1 MKQRMRNFL
10 AAVAVALA
18 GICGAQ
24 TSNDLYMVID
34 ISEGTLASTYPVS
47 YLSDVPAGGW
57 TAEYKTN
64 RLVLRKITADTFTMG
79 SPTGEAGRAVDGS
92 EDQQEVALTN
102 HFYLGVF
109 EVTEG
114 QWKRI
119 LSAANPDGTT
129 AKERSYVASDMTGM
143 DGFIGRLEVGVTNR
157 PASTFSHPN
166 EAQWEFACRA
176 GSTNAYSYGSDA
188 TNALPAHAWY
198 DANSGGAVH
207 EVGTRQANAWGLSD
221 MHGNLREY
229 CLGYGVAGNTSRG
242 GKFSSA
248 PSDCRAAARNGSTL
262 CGYRV
267 CLNLVTSFFTVA
279 VTNGS
284 GDGTYTE
291 GRVVTITADAPPVE
305 HRFDRWTGDTNTVA
319 DIFAATT
326 TVAVATNLVLT
337 ATYTP
342 ILYTLTVNNGSGSG
356 SYTNGSVVP
365 IAVTN
370 LPSAGHV
377 FANWSGDT
385 QAVANVNAESTTV
398 TIASADVTLT
408 PVFRP
413 VAVPQK
419 NYLVAEFLSGTGTV
433 TYLEAPPPGGWTD
446 AHKTSKLVM
455 RRIPAG
461 TFQMG
466 SPSGEAGREGDEV
479 QHAVTL
485 TRDFYLGVF
494 ELTQQQWVNVISNWP
509 SLYSN
514 AADRAT
520 HPVERVSYAAL
531 RGASAGA
538 GWPGATNVDAGSFIA
553 QLREVTGVAGLDLPT
568 EAQWEYA
575 CRAGTTGAYAG
586 GSLDALAWYSETS
599 AGATH
604 SVGLKTPNA
613 WGLYDMHGNV
623 AELCLDWYAYTDFG
637 ASSGLDPKGS
647 SNSLFG
653 GGLRVRRGGAYNSP
667 DVKCRSAY
675 RANQWPTNVFPETG
689 LRLAKTLAA
698 SSYPLTVVGGVVNT
712 GGLYEAG
719 TQLGLTAETR
729 AGQAFAVWQVLPSGV
744 SLGAGFDAS
753 QADTLL
759 TMPAAAV
766 TVTALF
772 LPVGQTPDFHWLRLA
787 LPGGTDER
795 LVQAGTA
802 VPVVAPSPAAGMVFA
817 GWAVAPAGSNLGAG
831 FNPASA
837 STSLVMP
844 ATDLTLTPTY
854 GPSPASSGSRVGVNF
869 VWDLG
874 ADYRPATFTARGLP
888 SGLRIGR
895 NTGVISGVP
904 TRAGSF
910 EITLTVRRADGTTVT
925 STLTM
930 TVAALAAG
938 AQGSF
943 TGYAYDA
950 GGPGGLLR
958 VKGTLKLS
966 ASRTGI
972 LKAKVLTETASLSFT
987 GKGWAEVTGAG
998 LYRAVVTARRGDTL
1012 TLEVDSANGELTG
1025 DVTVTAGPASLGLA
1039 GRRNAFADRTD
1050 TSAQTLLS
1058 GYKGY
1063 YTAVLPVTSCLTDA
1077 SIGNVQA
1084 GSGYVTMTVRDRG
1097 VVKIGGKLA
1106 DGTSVS
1112 ASTTLLADEAGAYVP
1127 LFVRVYARRGL
1138 FSGLLRF
1145 TGTGGSDAKR
1155 LEPHGDVLLQ
1165 WLYPGRSA
1173 ALPADRFEVRLSAF
1187 GAYYDAL
1194 INLQAHYGASRFSAE
1209 GQPWAP
1215 IPLTVSASGAVS
1227 LTKEDVANPAR
1238 ASLRVKKRTGLFSG
1252 TFRGLSNGREVSLR
1266 HAGVLTRNGDVYV
1279 GEGASVTPRTVN
1291 GYKLKSSGRVTILT
1305 D

>member
-1 MKQRMRNFL
+1 MKQQLRNL
-10 AAVAVALA
+10 IVIGAVALA
-18 GICGAQ
+18 GLCDAQ
-24 TSNDLYMVID
+24 VPNDRYMVID
-34 ISEGTLASTYPVS
+34 ISGGTAASTYPVS
-47 YLSDVPAGGW
+47 YLSDVPPGGW

-64 RLVLRKITADTFTMG
+64 RLVLRKIIADTFTMG
-79 SPTGEAGRAVDGS
+79 SPTNEAGRAPGGS
-92 EDQQEVALTN
+92 EDQQVVTLTN

-129 AKERSYVASDMTGM
+129 AKERSYVASDITGM

-188 TNALPAHAWY
+188 TNALPAYAWY
-198 DANSGGAVH
+198 DPNSGGVVH
-207 EVGTRQANAWGLSD
+207 EVGTRQTNAWGFSD

-242 GKFSSA
+242 GKFNSA
-248 PSDCRAAARNGSTL
+248 ASDCRAAARNGSTL

-267 CLNLVTSFFTVA
+267 CLNLVTPSFTVA

-342 ILYTLTVNNGSGSG
+342 ILYTLTVNIGSGSG

-413 VAVPQK
+413 VAVLQK
-419 NYLVAEFLSGTGTV
+419 NYLVADFLSGTGTV

-455 RRIPAG
+455 RKIPAG

-466 SPSGEAGREGDEV
+466 SPSSETGREADEV

-485 TRDFYLGVF
+485 TRDFYVGVF
-494 ELTQQQWVNVISNWP
+494 EVTQQQWVNVISNWP
-509 SLYSN
+509 SFYSN

-520 HPVERVSYAAL
+520 HPVERVSYAAV

-538 GWPGATNVDAGSFIA
+538 GWPGATNVDAGSFVA
-553 QLREVTGVAGLDLPT
+553 QVRAVTGVAGLDLPT

-586 GSLDALAWYSETS
+586 GSLDALAWYSGTS
-599 AGATH
+599 TGATH
-604 SVGLKTPNA
+604 SVGLKAPNA
-613 WGLYDMHGNV
+613 WGLYDLHGNV

-653 GGLRVRRGGAYNSP
+653 GGLRVRRGGAYNST

-675 RANQWPTNVFPETG
+675 RGNQWPTNVYSETG
-689 LRLAKTLAA
+689 LRLAKTLDIA
-698 SSYPLTVVGGVVNT
+698 SYALTVVGGVVNT
-712 GGLYEAG
+712 GGFYEVG
-719 TQLGLTAETR
+719 TQIGLTAETR
-729 AGQAFAVWQVLPSGV
+729 SGQAFAVWQVLPSGA
-744 SLGAGFDAS
+744 SLGAGFSAS
-753 QADTLL
+753 QANTLL
-759 TMPAAAV
+759 TMPASAV

-772 LPVGQTPDFHWLRLA
+772 LPVGETPDFHWLRLA

-802 VPVVAPSPAAGMVFA
+802 VPVVAPTPAVGYVFA
-817 GWAVAPAGSNLGAG
+817 GWTVAPVGSDLGVG
-831 FNPASA
+831 FNPSSP

-844 ATDLTLTPTY
+844 SADLTLTPTY
-854 GPSPASSGSRVGVNF
+854 IPDPTSSASLVGVNF

-874 ADYRPATFTARGLP
+874 AGHRPATFSARGLP
-888 SGLRIGR
+888 SGLRIDR

-904 TRAGSF
+904 SRAGTF
-910 EITLTVRRADGTTVT
+910 TVTLTVRRADGTTVT

-930 TVAALAAG
+930 TVGVLAAK

-950 GGPGGLLR
+950 GGPAGLLR
-958 VKGTLKLS
+958 VKGTLALS
-966 ASRTGI
+966 VSRTGI
-972 LKAKVLTETASLSFT
+972 LRARVVTETASLSFT

-998 LYRAVVTARRGDTL
+998 LYRAVLVTRRGDTL
-1012 TLEVDSANGELTG
+1012 TLEVDSSNGELAG
-1025 DVTVTAGPASLGLA
+1025 NVTVTVGSASLDLA
-1039 GRRNAFADRTD
+1039 GRRNAFADRLD
-1050 TSAQTLLS
+1050 VSAQTLLS

-1063 YTAVLPVTSCLTDA
+1063 YTVVLPVTNCLTDA
-1077 SIGNVQA
+1077 ATDNVQE
-1084 GSGYVTMTVRDRG
+1084 GSGYVTLTVRDRG
-1097 VVKIGGKLA
+1097 VVKVAGRLA

-1112 ASTTLLADEAGAYVP
+1112 ASTTLLVDDAGAYVP
-1127 LFVRVYARRGL
+1127 LFVRVYSRRGT

-1155 LEPHGDVLLQ
+1155 LERHGDVLLQ
-1165 WLYPGRSA
+1165 WLYPGRSVA
-1173 ALPADRFEVRLSAF
+1173 FPADRFEAHLSAF

-1194 INLQAHYGASRFSAE
+1194 INLQTHYGSAFFAVE

-1215 IPLTVSASGAVS
+1215 IPLTVSASGSVS
-1227 LTKEDVANPAR
+1227 LTRDEVANPAR
-1238 ASLRVKKRTGLFSG
+1238 ASLRVTKRTGLFSG
-1252 TFRGLSNGREVSLR
+1252 SFRGLSDGREVSLK
-1266 HAGVLTRNGDVYV
+1266 HMGVLTRKEDAYV

-1305 D
+1305 N

>member
-10 AAVAVALA
+10 AAGAVALA
-18 GICGAQ
+18 GLCSAQ

-34 ISEGTLASTYPVS
+34 ISGGTVASTYPVS
-47 YLSDVPAGGW
+47 YLSDVPPGGW

-79 SPTGEAGRAVDGS
+79 SPTNEAGRAMDGS
-92 EDQQEVALTN
+92 EDPQEVTLTN

-114 QWKRI
+114 QWRRI

-129 AKERSYVASDMTGM
+129 AKEKSYVASDITGM
-143 DGFIGRLEVGVTNR
+143 DGFIGRLETGVTNR
-157 PASTFSHPN
+157 PASTFSLPN
-166 EAQWEFACRA
+166 EAQWEYACRA

-188 TNALPAHAWY
+188 TNALPAYAWY

-207 EVGTRQANAWGLSD
+207 EVGALQTNAWGFSD

-229 CLGYGVAGNTSRG
+229 CLGYGVAGDTSRG

-267 CLNLVTSFFTVA
+267 CLNLVTPSFTVA
-279 VTNGS
+279 VTNGT
-284 GDGTYTE
+284 GDGTYTD
-291 GRVVTITADAPPVE
+291 GRIVTIAADAPPASF
-305 HRFDRWTGDTNTVA
+305 RFDRWTGDTNTVT

-326 TVAVATNLVLT
+326 TVAVTAHLLLE

-342 ILYTLTVNNGSGSG
+342 ILYTLTVDNGSGGG

-365 IAVTN
+365 VAVTN

-377 FANWSGDT
+377 FAYWDGDT
-385 QAVANVNAESTTV
+385 QTVANVNAESTTV

-413 VAVPQK
+413 VAVLQK
-419 NYLVAEFLSGTGTV
+419 NYLVADFLSGTGTV

-466 SPSGEAGREGDEV
+466 SPSGEAGHEADEV

-485 TRDFYLGVF
+485 TRDFYMGVF
-494 ELTQQQWVNVISNWP
+494 EVTQQQWANVISSWP

-520 HPVERVSYAAL
+520 HPVERVAYAAV

-538 GWPGATNVDAGSFIA
+538 GWPGATNVDAGSFIE
-553 QLREVTGVAGLDLPT
+553 QVRTVTGVAGLDLPT

-586 GSLDALAWYSETS
+586 GTLDALAWYSETS
-599 AGATH
+599 TGATH

-613 WGLYDMHGNV
+613 WGLYDLHGNV

-653 GGLRVRRGGAYNSP
+653 GGLRVRRGGAYNST

-675 RANQWPTNVFPETG
+675 RGNQWPTNVLPETG
-689 LRLAKTLAA
+689 LRLAKTLAT
-698 SSYPLTVVGGVVNT
+698 SSYPLTVVGGLVNT

-729 AGQAFAVWQVLPSGV
+729 AGQAFALWQVLPSGA
-744 SLGAGFDAS
+744 SLGAGFDAA

-759 TMPAAAV
+759 TMPASAV

-772 LPVGQTPDFHWLRLA
+772 LPEGETPNFHWLRLA

-802 VPVVAPSPAAGMVFA
+802 VPVVAPTPAVGYVFA
-817 GWAVAPAGSNLGAG
+817 GWAVDPAGSDLGVG
-831 FNPASA
+831 FNPSSA

-844 ATDLTLTPTY
+844 SADLTLTPTY
-854 GPSPASSGSRVGVNF
+854 IPDPASSSQVGVN
-869 VWDLG
+869 VAWDVG
-874 ADYRPATFTARGLP
+874 AGHRPATFSARGLP
-888 SGLRIGR
+888 SGLRIDR
-895 NTGVISGVP
+895 NTGMISGVP
-904 TRAGSF
+904 TRAGTFSV
-910 EITLTVRRADGTTVT
+910 TLTVRRADGTTAT

-930 TVAALAAG
+930 TVGVLAPR

-958 VKGTLKLS
+958 LKGTLTLS
-966 ASRTGI
+966 VSRTGI
-972 LKAKVLTETASLSFT
+972 LRAKVLTETASLSFS

-998 LYRAVVTARRGDTL
+998 LYSAVLTARRGDTL
-1012 TLEVDSANGELTG
+1012 TLEVDSATGELTG
-1025 DVTVTAGPASLGLA
+1025 NVTVTVGSASLDLA
-1039 GRRNAFADRTD
+1039 GRRNAFADRLD
-1050 TSAQTLLS
+1050 MSAQALLL

-1063 YTAVLPVTSCLTDA
+1063 YTVALPVTNCLTDA
-1077 SIGNVQA
+1077 ATDNVQA
-1084 GSGYVTMTVRDRG
+1084 GSGYVTLTVRDRG

-1112 ASTTLLADEAGAYVP
+1112 ASTTLLVDDAGAYVP
-1127 LFVRVYARRGL
+1127 LFVRVYSRRGI

-1145 TGTGGSDAKR
+1145 TGTGGNDAMR

-1173 ALPADRFEVRLSAF
+1173 ALPADRFEVHLSAF

-1194 INLQAHYGASRFSAE
+1194 INVQAHYGAARFSAE
-1209 GQPWAP
+1209 GQPWAA

-1227 LTKEDVANPAR
+1227 LTKDELANPAR
-1238 ASLRVKKRTGLFSG
+1238 ASLRVTKRTGLFSG
-1252 TFRGLSNGREVSLR
+1252 SFRGLSDGREVSLK

-1291 GYKLKSSGRVTILT
+1291 GYKLKSSDRVTILT